1 MYRASHSL
9 VQPTNTTL
17 VYLWQ
22 VESQLSIMAKCEQGS
37 EIYTDYINAL
47 QSVEEIGRLTLDHA
61 RDVGNTSQPAVGRE
75 IGRAHVWTPVTV

>member
-1 MYRASHSL
+1 MYLTSHSL

-22 VESQLSIMAKCEQGS
+22 VESQLKIMVKCELGS

-47 QSVEEIGRLTLDHA
+47 KAVEEIGRLTFDNA
-61 RDVGNTSQPAVGRE
+61 RIASNTSELAVGR
-75 IGRAHVWTPVTV
+75 GRQASGH